1 MWEECYKEGR
11 FSIGGGMKGIVK
23 IDGKGNGRIGGGIV
37 MEGG

>member
-1 MWEECYKEGR
+1 MWEEWYKEGR

-23 IDGKGNGRIGGGIV
+23 MDGKGKGRIGRGMV